1 VGETIPYRPSY
12 DEGDMEDNLH
22 YWKGETILDVGK
34 KRGMEKPNPRWR
46 HQLRTGTYCTYVSAA
61 GRIPWGQ
68 VSQLSQ

>member
-1 VGETIPYRPSY
+1 
-12 DEGDMEDNLH
+12 
-22 YWKGETILDVGK
+22 LDVGK